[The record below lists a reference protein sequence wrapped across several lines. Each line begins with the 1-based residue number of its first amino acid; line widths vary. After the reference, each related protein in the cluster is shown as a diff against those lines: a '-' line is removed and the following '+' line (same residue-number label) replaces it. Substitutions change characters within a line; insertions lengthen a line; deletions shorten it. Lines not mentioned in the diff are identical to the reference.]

1 MKNVLILILSI
12 VVNNAFSQKA
22 PFKVLVSDFE
32 KVPVSGEQILFE
44 CEKSGIQLKGVTNDE
59 GFFKIDLPGGETYM
73 IKIKSV
79 GDAMDY
85 SSIEVPAIGENQFY
99 QEGQLTIMIEQSQQ
113 FTLNNVHFET
123 GKSTIRSSSYD
134 ELDELVEFLK
144 LKDQVKIEIGG
155 HTDNVGEE
163 NDNLQLSTDRAKSV
177 KEYLIKKGVSSARL
191 VAKGYGETSPIANNS
206 SENGRSINR
215 RTEVKIISN

>member
-22 PFKVLVSDFE
+22 PFKVSVSDFE

-44 CEKSGIQLKGVTNDE
+44 GEKSGIQLKGVTNDE